1 MNELFRIKN
10 NFFKYYIFVL
20 NNSVCLTNFGG
31 KSINK
36 ADFRSR
42 LGNIITIIFHAYL
55 IVICLNY
62 IDCYTL
68 LQTKSNHYSTCNKSF
83 QRVVYFGLT
92 LLAFPFQIL
101 FVPWMANLTVS
112 LPNFALILSIN

>member
-42 LGNIITIIFHAYL
+42 LGNIIFHAYL